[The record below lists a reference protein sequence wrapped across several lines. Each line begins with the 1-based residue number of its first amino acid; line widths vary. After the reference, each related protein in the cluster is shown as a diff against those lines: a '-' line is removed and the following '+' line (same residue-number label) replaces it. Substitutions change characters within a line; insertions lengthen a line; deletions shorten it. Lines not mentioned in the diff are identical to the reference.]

1 MIIKYISLFFKVN
14 WVKTILFN
22 LQYFEWKQARK
33 LPVFIYGPSHYS
45 GSGRYILPDKL
56 VTGMIKLGIK
66 HESCCVIKQGIHLIN
81 NGLIKFGGAGI
92 LGNGSSISVK
102 RGACFQIGKN
112 FGITGHFSV
121 HCAKAITLGNNFSC
135 SWSVSISDT
144 DHHLCLNPET
154 NEHYAMVA
162 PIIVGDNVWCC
173 QHVIISK
180 GTRIPKF
187 TTIAQSSLCNK
198 EYNTS
203 PYSVLAGIPA
213 KSITKKLLRQDIA
226 LITELSDSW
235 MITSGIR
242 VFNNIR

>member
-1 MIIKYISLFFKVN
+1 
-14 WVKTILFN
+14 
-22 LQYFEWKQARK
+22 
-33 LPVFIYGPSHYS
+33 
-45 GSGRYILPDKL
+45 
-56 VTGMIKLGIK
+56 
-66 HESCCVIKQGIHLIN
+66 
-81 NGLIKFGGAGI
+81 
-92 LGNGSSISVK
+92 
-102 RGACFQIGKN
+102 
-112 FGITGHFSV
+112 
-121 HCAKAITLGNNFSC
+121 
-135 SWSVSISDT
+135 
-144 DHHLCLNPET
+144 
-154 NEHYAMVA
+154 MVA